1 MPSRRRPEMQA
12 WSEVDAG
19 RFLASV
25 AADRAYP
32 LWRVALTTG
41 MRRGELCGLR
51 WCDVD
56 LGRRTITVAST
67 RVVAQG
73 VEVGTP
79 KTKAGERV
87 ISIDAETA
95 AVVSAWRKTQAE
107 ERLLVGAGWRDH
119 GLVFVDPVGE
129 PPHPETVTRWW
140 REAVAKAGVPPIR
153 LHDARHTAA
162 TIMLRSGVPVKV
174 VTQRLGHADVAVTM
188 RVYQHVT
195 AQDDADAADAL
206 GRALGGS

>member
-1 MPSRRRPEMQA
+1 MRPNGARLGYVVRVLDDEV
-12 WSEVDAG
+12 WIVDA
-19 RFLASV
+19 
-25 AADRAYP
+25 
-32 LWRVALTTG
+32 
-41 MRRGELCGLR
+41 E
-51 WCDVD
+51 
-56 LGRRTITVAST
+56 
-67 RVVAQG
+67 G

-95 AVVSAWRKTQAE
+95 AAISAWRKTQAA

-119 GLVFVDPVGE
+119 GLVFVDPVGA

-140 REAVAKAGVPPIR
+140 REAVATAGVQPIR

-174 VTQRLGHADVAVTM
+174 VTQRLGHADVCRDHARVPVRHGARRRRCGRCTRACSGWFVT
-188 RVYQHVT
+188 T
-195 AQDDADAADAL
+195 T
-206 GRALGGS
+206 